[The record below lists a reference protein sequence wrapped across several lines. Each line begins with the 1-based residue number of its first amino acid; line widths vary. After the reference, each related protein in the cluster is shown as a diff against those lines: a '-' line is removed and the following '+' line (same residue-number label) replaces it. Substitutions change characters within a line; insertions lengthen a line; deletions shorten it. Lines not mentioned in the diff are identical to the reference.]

1 LFLRTESDAEL
12 VTRTRKGDVEAFNHL
27 VSRWE
32 KRLYNYLLRLIS
44 NRPGYREDALDLAQ
58 EAFLKAYQSIGT
70 LEDAEK
76 FSSWLYR
83 IAHNLAF
90 SYLRTQLSRP
100 AAAELIEEGRQPEWS
115 GEWHSV
121 WKDNSAMRQSAT
133 GGSWLGGPAFG
144 REMEIAVA
152 RALDSISAEQ
162 REAIVLKVY
171 HGFRFDEIAEIISCP
186 ISTVKTRVYAGFS
199 QLREILEASAAP
211 PPRRIN
217 RR

>member
-1 LFLRTESDAEL
+1 MFLRTESDAAL
-12 VTRTRKGDVEAFNHL
+12 VARTRKGDVEAFNHL

-70 LEDAEK
+70 LADAGK

-90 SYLRTQLSRP
+90 SHLRRP
-100 AAAELIEEGRQPEWS
+100 APLELVEEGGQDWQERWS
-115 GEWHSV
+115 TD
-121 WKDNSAMRQSAT
+121 WKDTAPLQIVAPQ
-133 GGSWLGGPAFG
+133 PAFG
-144 REMEIAVA
+144 REMEIAVS
-152 RALDSISAEQ
+152 RALDSLSPEQ

-186 ISTVKTRVYAGFS
+186 VSTVKTRVYAGFT
-199 QLREILEASAAP
+199 QMRAILESVPAP
-211 PPRRIN
+211 SQRRAQ

>member
-1 LFLRTESDAEL
+1 MFLRTESDAAL
-12 VTRTRKGDVEAFNHL
+12 VARTRKGDVEAFNHL

-32 KRLYNYLLRLIS
+32 KRLYNYLLRLVS

-70 LEDAEK
+70 LADAGK

-90 SYLRTQLSRP
+90 SHLRRP
-100 AAAELIEEGRQPEWS
+100 APLELVEEGGQDWQERWLTD
-115 GEWHSV
+115 
-121 WKDNSAMRQSAT
+121 WKDSAPLEIVAPQ
-133 GGSWLGGPAFG
+133 PAFG
-144 REMEIAVA
+144 REMEIAVG
-152 RALDSISAEQ
+152 RALDSLSPEQ

-186 ISTVKTRVYAGFS
+186 VSTVKTRVYAGFT
-199 QLREILEASAAP
+199 QMRAILESVPAP
-211 PPRRIN
+211 SQRRAQ

>member
-1 LFLRTESDAEL
+1 LFLRTQSDAEL
-12 VTRTRKGDVEAFNHL
+12 VARTRQGDVEAFNHL

-32 KRLYNYLLRLIS
+32 KRLYNYLLRLVA

-70 LEDAEK
+70 LADAGK
-76 FSSWLYR
+76 FSAWLYR

-90 SYLRTQLSRP
+90 SHLRTQLGRP
-100 AAAELIEEGRQPEWS
+100 APVELIEPGGEGWSPQRSEEWS
-115 GEWHSV
+115 ND
-121 WKDNSAMRQSAT
+121 WKDSRPLEAVTTA
-133 GGSWLGGPAFG
+133 PAFG
-144 REMEIAVA
+144 REMELAVA
-152 RALDSISAEQ
+152 RALDALPPEQ

-186 ISTVKTRVYAGFS
+186 VSTVKTRVYAGFA
-199 QLREILEASAAP
+199 QLRAMLESEAAP
-211 PPRRIN
+211 PQRRA